1 MNPESWGFIGT
12 LVGAAVGATA
22 SILTTRINSK
32 NAVRI
37 QQDLEQNKRN
47 ERFREFQR
55 DNLIKLQDEIAN
67 CINLMVKA
75 HIEDLEYFKN
85 NNDWQSTAL
94 SEELNKQLTQAIRQ
108 FSIIIERIDD
118 DRLRGKLYD
127 FRKSIN
133 KSLVSKNYDKSL
145 SNINDISKSF
155 NGLMQEIGEEL
166 RKNY

>member
-1 MNPESWGFIGT
+1 MNPESWGLIGT
-12 LVGAAVGATA
+12 LAGAIVGASA
-22 SILTTRINSK
+22 SIFTTRINSK

-67 CINLMVKA
+67 CINLMIKA

-85 NNDWQSTAL
+85 NNDWQSASL

-108 FSIIIERIDD
+108 FSIITERIEDD
-118 DRLRGKLYD
+118 MLRVKLYG

-133 KSLVSKNYDKSL
+133 NSLISKNYDKSL

-155 NGLMQEIGEEL
+155 NGLMQDIGEEL
-166 RKNY
+166 RRNY

>member
-12 LVGAAVGATA
+12 LFGAIVGAST
-22 SILTTRINSK
+22 SILTTRINSR

-37 QQDLEQNKRN
+37 QRDLEQNKRD

-67 CINLMVKA
+67 CINLMIKA
-75 HIEDLEYFKN
+75 HIEDLEYFKH

-94 SEELNKQLTQAIRQ
+94 SEELNKKLTQAIRQ

-118 DRLRGKLYD
+118 DILRVKLYE

-133 KSLVSKNYDKSL
+133 NSLISKNYDKSL
-145 SNINDISKSF
+145 SNINDISKRF
-155 NGLMQEIGEEL
+155 NGLMQDIGEEL